1 MYKNIALPAPKPSS
15 WNIFSWIT
23 CGSSA
28 DVIPPSTAPTELEKI
43 AIQINMTTFVRENY
57 HAVLSEA
64 RCPCSGEAM
73 PCPSAVRAFE
83 AALETSPLNLKELK
97 ICLFGLQRER
107 KRREWHAERD
117 QVLPVQPDQQQRHRR
132 AAPVH
137 LEACELGLLVGE
149 GRQLGAVMQERG
161 LLLFRVGLD
170 LVQLDHR
177 RGNRLK
183 VRDATLLGVLLPEGL

>member
-64 RCPCSGEAM
+64 RCPCSGKAM
-73 PCPSAVRAFE
+73 PCPSAVSAFE
-83 AALETSPLNLKELK
+83 AALQTSPLNLEELEMG
-97 ICLFGLQRER
+97 LFGLQGAIKKNVATIEN
-107 KRREWHAERD
+107 KVKIRD
-117 QVLPVQPDQQQRHRR
+117 FLT
-132 AAPVH
+132 
-137 LEACELGLLVGE
+137 
-149 GRQLGAVMQERG
+149 QLQ
-161 LLLFRVGLD
+161 
-170 LVQLDHR
+170 VQLSTGYSRKEITEHIKLIQ
-177 RGNRLK
+177 NSL
-183 VRDATLLGVLLPEGL
+183 VALG

>member
-64 RCPCSGEAM
+64 RCPCSGNAM
-73 PCPSAVRAFE
+73 PCPSAVSAFE
-83 AALETSPLNLKELK
+83 AALETSPLNLQELEMG
-97 ICLFGLQRER
+97 LFGLQRAIKKNVATIEN
-107 KRREWHAERD
+107 KVTIRD
-117 QVLPVQPDQQQRHRR
+117 FLT
-132 AAPVH
+132 
-137 LEACELGLLVGE
+137 
-149 GRQLGAVMQERG
+149 QLQ
-161 LLLFRVGLD
+161 
-170 LVQLDHR
+170 VQLSTGYSENEITAHIALIQNNLVALR
-177 RGNRLK
+177 
-183 VRDATLLGVLLPEGL
+183 

>member
-64 RCPCSGEAM
+64 RCPCSGKAM
-73 PCPSAVRAFE
+73 PCPSAVSAFE
-83 AALETSPLNLKELK
+83 AALQTSPLNLEELEM
-97 ICLFGLQRER
+97 CLFGLQGAIR
-107 KRREWHAERD
+107 KNVATIENKFKIRD
-117 QVLPVQPDQQQRHRR
+117 FLT
-132 AAPVH
+132 
-137 LEACELGLLVGE
+137 
-149 GRQLGAVMQERG
+149 QLQ
-161 LLLFRVGLD
+161 
-170 LVQLDHR
+170 VQLSTGYSRKEITEHIKLIQ
-177 RGNRLK
+177 NSL
-183 VRDATLLGVLLPEGL
+183 VALG

>member
-64 RCPCSGEAM
+64 RCPCSGKAM
-73 PCPSAVRAFE
+73 PCPSAKAQFE
-83 AALETSPLNLKELK
+83 SALKTEPLNLEALEMG
-97 ICLFGLQRER
+97 LFGLQSAIE
-107 KRREWHAERD
+107 KNITQIANKAMIQSFLETLNTNLKTQYLAAEIKDIQDIIRNSL
-117 QVLPVQPDQQQRHRR
+117 QT
-132 AAPVH
+132 
-137 LEACELGLLVGE
+137 
-149 GRQLGAVMQERG
+149 
-161 LLLFRVGLD
+161 
-170 LVQLDHR
+170 
-177 RGNRLK
+177 LK
-183 VRDATLLGVLLPEGL
+183 